1 MCVGR
6 ASILAT
12 ATDTDSA
19 EEIASAFCT
28 EPPIP
33 GLLPKSD
40 LVTASENCPL
50 ASLSDREMIPHF
62 STEKMLCGKTLC
74 AVPGVRWSLPHQQT
88 VPYSEISLLRD
99 EASHLWTKLNPY
111 VDGRL
116 T

>member
-62 STEKMLCGKTLC
+62 STEKMLCGTLSGPPIPSRKRC
-74 AVPGVRWSLPHQQT
+74 SLSRWEVSGKRLCPVAVF
-88 VPYSEISLLRD
+88 E
-99 EASHLWTKLNPY
+99 K
-111 VDGRL
+111 
-116 T
+116 